1 MAFNCRIMHAF
12 IKICDAAN
20 VGGADPVNITRL
32 IIPDPG
38 NRNDLNSS
46 AKMMLFRVTGGKL
59 AIGRIFSLEQ
69 LLLVAACVSL
79 ISGQQGTRYDFS
91 CHSQ

>member
-1 MAFNCRIMHAF
+1 MHVF

-20 VGGADPVNITRL
+20 VGGADPVNITRS
-32 IIPDPG
+32 DPG

-46 AKMMLFRVTGGKL
+46 AKMMLFRVKL
-59 AIGRIFSLEQ
+59 AIGRILSLGQ
-69 LLLVAACVSL
+69 LLLVAACVSF

-91 CHSQ
+91 CPSH